1 MSQLAQTSA
10 MRDSLQLFLVIHVVV
25 FMEKV
30 AIHPENRR
38 RVFSLGLVD
47 EPQREGDV
55 VPVVHANM
63 L

>member
-1 MSQLAQTSA
+1 
-10 MRDSLQLFLVIHVVV
+10 
-25 FMEKV
+25 MEKV
-30 AIHPENRR
+30 AIHPENRW
-38 RVFSLGLVD
+38 RVSALGLVN